1 MPERWALERFEAD
14 GEVRVFWGP
23 KMLAIFDKDDLG
35 MRNVVAVSLT
45 DAGISCKDVAQ
56 CFGLSVPYIS
66 MLRARRN
73 ERGSEGLVRPR
84 GRRRSL
90 TPSKLRQAEALSD
103 KGMSDRA
110 IAKRF
115 GVHHGTI
122 GRQLKALRAYR
133 GIQEELIAP
142 DDEPVRSP
150 AEASEAETKVP
161 ETKVPETKVPE
172 SEEAAG
178 GPEQA
183 EEPCAD
189 RAASPGDRAMPPPPL
204 VDAMTHSRYTGAM
217 LLHPFLSRLGADEI
231 LALLPAGGGS

>member
-1 MPERWALERFEAD
+1 MSNAVAAELPGMPEPWALKCFEAD
-14 GEVRVFWGP
+14 GEVRVFRGP

-45 DAGISCKDVAQ
+45 DAGIPCKDVAR
-56 CFGLSVPYIS
+56 CFGLSAPYVS

-110 IAKRF
+110 IAKRL

-122 GRQLKALRAYR
+122 GRQLKALRASR
-133 GIQEELIAP
+133 GIQEELIAS
-142 DDEPVRSP
+142 DL
-150 AEASEAETKVP
+150 
-161 ETKVPETKVPE
+161 
-172 SEEAAG
+172 
-178 GPEQA
+178 
-183 EEPCAD
+183 D
-189 RAASPGDRAMPPPPL
+189 RRVS
-204 VDAMTHSRYTGAM
+204 H
-217 LLHPFLSRLGADEI
+217 
-231 LALLPAGGGS
+231 